1 MEQLS
6 SLPQTRYVAYAT
18 GAYDLVAIA
27 VVASR
32 HNLLHFL
39 TEELGKI
46 DGIEETDTSVILE
59 TIKQTYDWVP
69 WPQGEPTVTDER
81 AQDPPEV
88 EEFDVDQLDDLDR
101 QLIAYLQKDGRY
113 RFQDMANAVGVTER
127 TIRRRFGILTGSGIL
142 RIVGVINPFQV
153 GMNTVAIV
161 GGEG

>member
-1 MEQLS
+1 MAYTAMAKALDVSEGTIRNRVRRLEEGNFVQVVGVAEPSRTGFSEVFIWVKAERGTIVHVMEQLS

-81 AQDPPEV
+81 AQDPP
-88 EEFDVDQLDDLDR
+88 R
-101 QLIAYLQKDGRY
+101 
-113 RFQDMANAVGVTER
+113 
-127 TIRRRFGILTGSGIL
+127 
-142 RIVGVINPFQV
+142 
-153 GMNTVAIV
+153 
-161 GGEG
+161 